1 MDSPGQYA
9 EKRGAPR
16 VPFSGVTIVTAG
28 GARMTCLAG
37 DLSESGIS
45 LYPQG
50 RRVAAPADALHLA
63 FALPQLRRWV
73 RLDGTVVR
81 ETLCRRSRRPLWGVR
96 FEGVPHS
103 ARAALRC
110 YVQQRST
117 ASLEPPRVPSPTRK
131 GTTLRPDPTPPARS
145 AAAARLQR
153 SGVSTTE
160 DTRKITSAEIERT
173 LQATEEPTRRT
184 PPVDL
189 ELLRY
194 LSREGE

>member
-1 MDSPGQYA
+1 MDAPEQFG

-16 VPFSGVTIVTAG
+16 VAFSGVTIVSAG

-50 RRVAAPADALHLA
+50 RRVAPPAVSLHLA

-81 ETLCRRSRRPLWGVR
+81 ETLCRWSRRPLWGIR

-110 YVQQRST
+110 YVEQQST
-117 ASLEPPRVPSPTRK
+117 ARLEAPRVPRPAPK
-131 GTTLRPDPTPPARS
+131 QPTLRPDPTPPPRD
-145 AAAARLQR
+145 AARLR
-153 SGVSTTE
+153 RTAVSTTE
-160 DTRKITSAEIERT
+160 DTRKITSDEIERS
-173 LQATEEPTRRT
+173 LKATEEPTRRT

-189 ELLRY
+189 ELLKY
-194 LSREGE
+194 LSRVGD